1 MFDDLLISSFFFS
14 RKCSFLEK
22 KEVFLF
28 PLTNNFNK
36 LFLLMQT
43 IQICQNFYLIMR
55 VCSSQYEKFQ
65 FKVVQCPYP
74 TPCKSLQYGGKK
86 PSLAFLASIYFNP
99 GTFEISQIRCQKIKL
114 GILYVLVTGLLTVAC
129 FYFSPITLLL
139 LPNCCAAKRYL
150 PTLSQ

>member
-99 GTFEISQIRCQKIKL
+99 GTFEISQIRSQKLNWEFCMCWLLDFSQSPAFIFPQL
-114 GILYVLVTGLLTVAC
+114 LYYFFPIVVLLRDT
-129 FYFSPITLLL
+129 F
-139 LPNCCAAKRYL
+139 
-150 PTLSQ
+150 QH